1 MLLGITIQPIYII
14 ALGVV
19 LALLIVFQVLE
30 GLRKIRFKGK
40 THLKVHKFVAWSM
53 LALAVVHGL
62 VAYAYFYL

>member
-1 MLLGITIQPIYII
+1 MLLGITIPPIYII